1 MIRFELVTLNG
12 TKFSEEVFEVR
23 LPTPDGEIGVFTNHA
38 PLVSVAST
46 GVITIK
52 RKSGDPDSKLE
63 HFASNGGVI
72 EITDGAIRVLVDEAD
87 HDAEISEKEAQEAY
101 ERAQKLRREA
111 KDQVSLD
118 KAQELVDRQAV
129 RLKVADLRRRK
140 RRS

>member
-46 GVITIK
+46 GIITVR
-52 RKSGDPDSKLE
+52 RKAGDPDSKLE

-87 HDAEISEKEAQEAY
+87 RDEEISEKEAQEAY

-140 RRS
+140 RRG